1 MNHIYVNIFEDKIK
15 FYITYYGQNE
25 QRKIK
30 EDEIIL
36 PISFSTGDRLCYIK
50 KLISSIIDQ
59 YNIETYKVEL
69 YSDIG
74 VEIIDAVKMEGV
86 LEELFS
92 SKGVMLW
99 K

>member
-1 MNHIYVNIFEDKIK
+1 MNHIFVNVYVDKIK
-15 FYITYYGQNE
+15 FYIIYYEQN
-25 QRKIK
+25 QKNIIK

-36 PISFSTGDRLCYIK
+36 PISFSLGDKLYYIK
-50 KLISSIIDQ
+50 KLISIIIDK
-59 YNIETYKVEL
+59 YNIESYDLKVDNDVGLE
-69 YSDIG
+69 I
-74 VEIIDAVKMEGV
+74 VEVVKIEGV